1 MTPVLVK
8 KKVNRIS
15 PVTILVGLQL
25 ALVLLFSNSS
35 SLGLLW
41 VPQLM
46 GVILFCAFV
55 LECIV
60 WKRFHFTLPIS
71 VKLYVAYVAW
81 AGFTIVLIQCHPD
94 QEVFDLI
101 KTLIKVA
108 ALTCLCSIT
117 ITNRRQLLAI
127 AWILIIGFLV
137 VVILNYHQILQI
149 RTAEEVGR
157 LSTFYRL
164 SGTMGKS
171 NTFGIYAIIIGWM
184 ALQIFFSTKH
194 YSRFLAISIVPVVLL
209 VALYAGSRKA
219 MLAIPLSMLALW
231 LFYFRIQMARTALK
245 KYVLFIVALI
255 IICVSSIWILRAPF
269 GDRILMMVDGRVDV
283 SFIER
288 TDMLKAGVR
297 MWLDYPMFGAG
308 LDQFR
313 VATGKYG
320 AGYGEYSHSTVI
332 EILACMGIIGFV
344 LYFGALAMLFW
355 ETRKVARTSADK
367 FDTTIAGLL
376 IGVLVIVLFFNLFAV
391 MYYDR
396 FIWPLL
402 GAFSGYIHTVT
413 HSSRALATRR
423 SRR

>member
-1 MTPVLVK
+1 M
-8 KKVNRIS
+8 NRIS

-60 WKRFHFTLPIS
+60 RRRSYFAAPTP
-71 VKLYVAYVAW
+71 VKLYIAFVVW
-81 AGFTIVLIQCHPD
+81 AGVTIVLIQGHPD
-94 QEVFDLI
+94 QEVFDQI
-101 KTLIKVA
+101 NTLIKVA
-108 ALTCLCSIT
+108 ILTFLFSSIIRT
-117 ITNRRQLLAI
+117 RYQLLVVLWLLI
-127 AWILIIGFLV
+127 AGFLV
-137 VVILNYHQILQI
+137 TIMLNYDQIAQI
-149 RTAEEVGR
+149 RTAEETGR
-157 LSTFYRL
+157 LSTNLRL
-164 SGTMGKS
+164 AGTMGNS
-171 NTFGIYAIIIGWM
+171 NTFGIYAIIIAWI

-209 VALYAGSRKA
+209 VALYTGSRKA
-219 MLAIPLSMLALW
+219 MLAVPLSAFAIW
-231 LFYFRIQMARTALK
+231 WFYFRIQMARTALK

-255 IICVSSIWILRAPF
+255 IICVSSIWILVSPF
-269 GDRILMMVDGRVDV
+269 GDRILMTVDGRPED

-288 TDMLKAGVR
+288 TDMLKAGVW

-313 VATGKYG
+313 VAAGKYG

-332 EILACMGIIGFV
+332 EILVCTGIIGFV